1 MSPVRVPSGDT
12 AYMTEPDPTLVGEK
26 QRRPGYAPPAN
37 IAVGRRGLHTR
48 ERILECAAE
57 VFLRNGYHATSIDT
71 IARAADASRA
81 TVYQYFPGKEA
92 IFGELSATA
101 EAAVLD
107 HGRRLGRLGPTAEG
121 LDNLYRWLTEW
132 ADIYDAHAAVFAEF
146 PGIGTATGL
155 AVRDAG
161 SAAAQFQLVITERL
175 RTAPLSGLHPD
186 DAATVL
192 NRVPHMVNLYRYR
205 RMFPLPTPAAVSA
218 GIAIATQVLLF
229 PDTSDDALRG
239 IAAAPLTPVRS
250 VEPTA
255 PGGMGVELG
264 GPQRSPIA
272 HDVLAV
278 SSQLFAERG
287 YYAVAMEDI
296 AAKVGVGRATLY
308 RYFRT
313 KDKILAEL
321 TRRAL
326 AQVERHAAALQDIAG
341 SAVAGASADDLA
353 AWLLGYVTFHRAYRG
368 VIRAWFDGTV
378 AEQLA
383 DSDVG
388 HGIGAM
394 YDAVR
399 ALVESATLPP
409 GIDPAVASAI
419 VLAILGRMTEPT
431 PSQTGSH
438 QEAADLIML
447 LIDRLLY
454 RGT

>member
-1 MSPVRVPSGDT
+1 VTGTSPVRALSGDT
-12 AYMTEPDPTLVGEK
+12 AYMTEPDPQLVGEK
-26 QRRPGYAPPAN
+26 QRRHGYAPPAN

-81 TVYQYFPGKEA
+81 TIYQYFTGKDA
-92 IFGELSATA
+92 IFGELSLTA

-107 HGRRLGRLGPTAEG
+107 HGSRLGRLGPSADG
-121 LDNLYRWLTEW
+121 LDNLHRWLTEW

-155 AVRDAG
+155 AVGDAG
-161 SAAAQFQLVITERL
+161 SAAAQFQVLITERL
-175 RTAPLSGLHPD
+175 RAAPLRGLDPD
-186 DAATVL
+186 DAAAVL
-192 NRVPHMVNLYRYR
+192 NRVPHMVNLYRHR
-205 RMFPLPTPAAVSA
+205 EMFPLPSPVAVAASTA
-218 GIAIATQVLLF
+218 TAIQVLLF
-229 PDTSDDALRG
+229 PDTGDDVLRG
-239 IAAAPLTPVRS
+239 IAVAPASLART

-255 PGGMGVELG
+255 PGGVNVELG

-272 HDVLAV
+272 HDVLTV

-296 AAKVGVGRATLY
+296 AAEVGVGRATLY
-308 RYFRT
+308 RYFST

-321 TRRAL
+321 TKRALGEAERRAT
-326 AQVERHAAALQDIAG
+326 ALQDIIRDRTG
-341 SAVAGASADDLA
+341 SRA
-353 AWLLGYVTFHRAYRG
+353 AWMLDYVRFHRAYRG

-378 AEQLA
+378 AEQLS
-383 DSDVG
+383 DSEVG

-399 ALVESATLPP
+399 ALVDAATLPP
-409 GIDPAVASAI
+409 GVDPAVATAV

-431 PSQTGSH
+431 ASQTGTDE
-438 QEAADLIML
+438 EAAAVLTL
-447 LIDRLLY
+447 LMGRLLE
-454 RGT
+454 RGV

>member
-1 MSPVRVPSGDT
+1 MI
-12 AYMTEPDPTLVGEK
+12 EPDPELVGEK

-37 IAVGRRGLHTR
+37 ISVGRRGLHTR
-48 ERILECAAE
+48 ERILGCAAE

-81 TVYQYFPGKEA
+81 TIYQYFTGKDA
-92 IFGELSATA
+92 IFGELSLTA
-101 EAAVLD
+101 EAAVLE
-107 HGRRLGRLGPTAEG
+107 HGCRLGRLGPSADG
-121 LDNLYRWLTEW
+121 LDSLYRWLTEW

-161 SAAAQFQLVITERL
+161 SAAAQFQMLITERL
-175 RTAPLSGLHPD
+175 RAAPLRDLDPD
-186 DAATVL
+186 DAAAVL
-192 NRVPHMVNLYRYR
+192 NRVPHMVNLYRHR
-205 RMFPLPTPAAVSA
+205 GVFPLPSPAVVSA
-218 GIAIATQVLLF
+218 GVAIAIQVLLF
-229 PDTSDDALRG
+229 PDTPDDVLRG
-239 IAAAPLTPVRS
+239 IAVTPAIGAPT

-255 PGGMGVELG
+255 PGGVELG

-296 AAKVGVGRATLY
+296 AADVGVGRATLY
-308 RYFRT
+308 RYFST

-321 TRRAL
+321 TKQALGEAERRA
-326 AQVERHAAALQDIAG
+326 AAMQDVVGSGTTGG
-341 SAVAGASADDLA
+341 SAQYLA
-353 AWLLGYVTFHRAYRG
+353 AWMLGYVRFHRTYRG

-378 AEQLA
+378 AEQL
-383 DSDVG
+383 SESEVG
-388 HGIGAM
+388 HGIGVM

-409 GIDPAVASAI
+409 GIDPAVATAV

-431 PSQTGSH
+431 ASQTGTDE
-438 QEAADLIML
+438 EAAELLVL
-447 LIDRLLY
+447 LIDRLLQ
-454 RGT
+454 RGV

>member
-1 MSPVRVPSGDT
+1 
-12 AYMTEPDPTLVGEK
+12 MTEPDPDLVGEK

-48 ERILECAAE
+48 ERILECAAD

-81 TVYQYFPGKEA
+81 TIYQYFTGKDA
-92 IFGELSATA
+92 IFGELSLTA

-107 HGRRLGRLGPTAEG
+107 HGSRLGRLGPSADG
-121 LDNLYRWLTEW
+121 LDNLHRWLEEW
-132 ADIYDAHAAVFAEF
+132 ADIYDTHAAVFAEF

-155 AVRDAG
+155 AVGDAG
-161 SAAAQFQLVITERL
+161 SAAAQFQVLITERL
-175 RTAPLSGLHPD
+175 RAAPLSGLDPD
-186 DAATVL
+186 DAAAVL
-192 NRVPHMVNLYRYR
+192 NRVPHMVNLYRHR
-205 RMFPLPTPAAVSA
+205 GVFPLPSPEAVSA
-218 GIAIATQVLLF
+218 GVAIAVQVLLF
-229 PDTSDDALRG
+229 PDTGDDVLRG
-239 IAAAPLTPVRS
+239 IAVAPTSFART
-250 VEPTA
+250 VESTA
-255 PGGMGVELG
+255 PGGVNVVLG

-296 AAKVGVGRATLY
+296 AAEVGVGRATLY
-308 RYFRT
+308 RYFST

-321 TRRAL
+321 TKRALDEAERRAT
-326 AQVERHAAALQDIAG
+326 ALQDVIRG
-341 SAVAGASADDLA
+341 RTGGVSPDRA
-353 AWLLGYVTFHRAYRG
+353 AWMLDYVRFHRTYRG

-378 AEQLA
+378 AEQLS
-383 DSDVG
+383 DSEVG

-399 ALVESATLPP
+399 ALVDAATLPP
-409 GIDPAVASAI
+409 GVDPAVAAAV

-431 PSQTGSH
+431 ASQTGTDE
-438 QEAADLIML
+438 EAAALLTL
-447 LIDRLLY
+447 LIGRLLQ
-454 RGT
+454 RGV